1 MVTRQPSECGGQG
14 TPEPVLAVDD
24 IIGRWDHS
32 SLPDNVS
39 IGSGCFLEKR
49 SSFSGVRSARRPGL
63 VMGDRVRV
71 YSWTVF
77 NVELG
82 GLVEV
87 GSDTILVGAAVM
99 CQEHIRIGARVIVS
113 YRVMIA
119 DSDFHP
125 LDPDARKLDAVANA
139 PGGDLATRPAF
150 GSRPVHI
157 DDGAWIG
164 IGAVILK
171 GVTIGKDARI
181 HAGAVVSFD
190 VPAGAEVAGNP
201 GRIVSR

>member
-1 MVTRQPSECGGQG
+1 V
-14 TPEPVLAVDD
+14 VLDD
-24 IIGRWDHS
+24 IVGRWDHS

-49 SSFSGVRSARRPGL
+49 SSFSGFRSARRPGL

-71 YSWTVF
+71 YSWTMF
-77 NVELG
+77 NVEAR

-87 GSDTILVGAAVM
+87 GSDTTLVGAVLM
-99 CQEHIRIGARVIVS
+99 CQERIRIGERVIVS

-125 LDPDARKLDAVANA
+125 LDPEERKLDAVANA
-139 PGGDLATRPAF
+139 PGGDLTTRPAF
-150 GSRPVHI
+150 GSRPVEI
-157 DDGAWIG
+157 GDGAWIG

-171 GVTIGKDARI
+171 GARIGPDARI
-181 HAGAVVSFD
+181 HAGAVVTFD

>member
-1 MVTRQPSECGGQG
+1 VTRQPSERSAEGS
-14 TPEPVLAVDD
+14 PDPILVVDD
-24 IIGRWDHS
+24 IVGGWDYS

-49 SSFSGVRSARRPGL
+49 SSFNGLRSARRPGL
-63 VMGDRVRV
+63 VIGDRVRV

-82 GLVEV
+82 GFVEV
-87 GSDTILVGAAVM
+87 GSDTTLVGAALM

-125 LDPDARKLDAVANA
+125 LEPDARRLDAIANA

-150 GSRPVHI
+150 GSRPVEI
-157 DDGAWIG
+157 GDGVWIG

-171 GVTIGKDARI
+171 GARIGKDARI

-190 VPAGAEVAGNP
+190 VPPGAEVAGNP